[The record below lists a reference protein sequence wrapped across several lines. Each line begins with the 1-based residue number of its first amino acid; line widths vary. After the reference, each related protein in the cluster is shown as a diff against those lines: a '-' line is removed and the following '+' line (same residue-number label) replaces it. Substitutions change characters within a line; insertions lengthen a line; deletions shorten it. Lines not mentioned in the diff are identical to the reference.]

1 MNDLHRKAR
10 SRSASI
16 ITPPL
21 PPVTY
26 HGGKV
31 LWSPELL
38 EWLRNAW
45 ALGLPGTEI
54 ANRMGHGITKN
65 AVCGKKGRSPGF
77 TNRPSPI
84 VRLTTEDQEK
94 EIKELILLGKMPKQ
108 ISKMTGAT
116 TDQIYRVRVREKLP
130 PVSKVITRKS
140 EPTLPPILYGPLS
153 AALTWTTPN
162 RGEVV
167 FLPVGSSGRCC
178 WLDGESPKTFRQCEA
193 MTASGEDVPR
203 PWSYCRL
210 HRSVAYISVGGR
222 A

>member
-10 SRSASI
+10 ARSASI

-26 HGGKV
+26 HGDKV

-45 ALGLPGTEI
+45 ASGLPGQEI

-84 VRLTTEDQEK
+84 VRLTTPEQETR
-94 EIKELILLGKMPKQ
+94 IKELILSGKMPKQ

-130 PVSKVITRKS
+130 PVGKVVARKS
-140 EPTLPPILYGPLS
+140 EPTLPPALYDPLS
-153 AALTWTTPN
+153 AATAWIPWN

-178 WLDGESPKTFRQCEA
+178 WLDGEDRKTYRRCEA
-193 MTASGEDVPR
+193 MAATGEGLPK

-210 HRSVAYISVGGR
+210 HRSTAYVGAVRR